1 MQEMRDHPEGIDEIQ
16 VKIRRSNPAIEGDQ
30 YWQTYMVP
38 VKAGESSS
46 VLTLLQSIFENLDPS
61 LAFTGPC
68 EKGLCGICTVV
79 VDGKPRLSCKTFVSN
94 GVTIEPLKGF
104 KIIRDLVVDRKIST
118 L

>member
-1 MQEMRDHPEGIDEIQ
+1 LHERRDHLEGVDEVQ
-16 VKIRRSNPAIEGDQ
+16 VKIRRSSPTIDGDQ
-30 YWQTYMVP
+30 YWQTFKVP
-38 VKAGESSS
+38 VQAGESPS
-46 VLTLLQSIFENLDPS
+46 VLTLLQLIFENLDPS

-79 VDGKPRLSCKTFVSN
+79 VDGKPQLSCKTFVSD